1 MTVAFGRAATLA
13 VLFWVSVRGL
23 VCDCRLRSRRL
34 LNCVSRSV
42 LRSCPVG
49 LHFQSWVVVPVPL
62 TCCRCSLGFRPPVWP
77 WSRPGGFAVVSPSC
91 RLIPTHPLVCTRPSH
106 SASCAGVRR
115 GFLHRSSL
123 GGFALPRLLALP
135 PLCSPSITS
144 SEVSPCCDCRVSF
157 GLLWWVRPLLRLS
170 GAVPSGDCLAPSGWL
185 GCLLVAVCPF
195 GGLSGRPAT
204 ILVVRVCSSSLIGVG
219 LVCGLAE
226 VSLWVTAVR
235 IGEGVRATVL
245 SYIRFP

>member
-106 SASCAGVRR
+106 SASCAAFVV
-115 GFLHRSSL
+115 GFSTV
-123 GGFALPRLLALP
+123 P
-135 PLCSPSITS
+135 
-144 SEVSPCCDCRVSF
+144 
-157 GLLWWVRPLLRLS
+157 
-170 GAVPSGDCLAPSGWL
+170 PSGGSRCLAFSRSRPFAPL
-185 GCLLVAVCPF
+185 PLRPRRCLLV
-195 GGLSGRPAT
+195 
-204 ILVVRVCSSSLIGVG
+204 
-219 LVCGLAE
+219 
-226 VSLWVTAVR
+226 VTAVCR
-235 IGEGVRATVL
+235 LGCFGGSARFFGCREL
-245 SYIRFP
+245 SLRVTAWRRRVGSVACWSPCVPLVVCPAGPQLSLLFRFAHHP